1 MLVTVDKNACY
12 TETVFNMNFFFFFGL
27 SEILN
32 FAKIQ
37 LKFNYWTR
45 FARFYVFLGKYR

>member
-1 MLVTVDKNACY
+1 MADSRITAGYIKHKSDKRIY
-12 TETVFNMNFFFFFGL
+12 FFGL

-45 FARFYVFLGKYR
+45 FARFYVFLGKYC

>member
-12 TETVFNMNFFFFFGL
+12 TETVFNMKFFFGL